1 MSVFEDYKDKY
12 SNIAM
17 RRIDG
22 IIELR
27 FHTEEG
33 SLQWNLKPHA
43 QLEQAFL
50 DVGRDY
56 DNQIVILTGTGREFC
71 GPQLGLG
78 GHPTRNT
85 MTPQQFDPIYWE
97 SKRLLGNLLDIEMP
111 VISAINGPAYRHA
124 EIALLSDIVI
134 ASDDVEIQD
143 SAHFQGG
150 MVPGDG
156 VHVVYPVLMGL
167 NRARYFLLTG
177 EVIGAAEALRLGLV
191 NEVIP
196 KDQVLD
202 RAWELARLLLCQ
214 DSLVRRYSR
223 VVLTEDLK
231 RRMQSQLGYG
241 LALQGI
247 ARMKRA

>member
-1 MSVFEDYKDKY
+1 MSSFDDYKDKY
-12 SNIAM
+12 SNIFM

-27 FHTEEG
+27 FHTDG
-33 SLQWNLKPHA
+33 GPLQWSLQPHA

-56 DNQIVILTGTGREFC
+56 DNQIVILTGTGHEFC
-71 GPQLGLG
+71 GPQLGPG
-78 GHPTRNT
+78 GHPTRNA
-85 MTPQQFDPIYWE
+85 MTPQRFDPIYWE
-97 SKRLLGNLLDIEMP
+97 SKRLLGNLLDIEIP
-111 VISAINGPAYRHA
+111 IISAVNGPAYRHA

-134 ASDDVEIQD
+134 ASEDTEIQD

-156 VHVVYPVLMGL
+156 VHIVYPVLMGL

-177 EVIGAAEALRLGLV
+177 EVVGATEALRLGLV
-191 NEVIP
+191 NEILP
-196 KDQVLD
+196 KDKVLD

-214 DSLVRRYSR
+214 DPLVRRYSR

-231 RRMQSQLGYG
+231 RRMQAQLGYG
-241 LALQGI
+241 LALQGV
-247 ARMKRA
+247 ARMQRS